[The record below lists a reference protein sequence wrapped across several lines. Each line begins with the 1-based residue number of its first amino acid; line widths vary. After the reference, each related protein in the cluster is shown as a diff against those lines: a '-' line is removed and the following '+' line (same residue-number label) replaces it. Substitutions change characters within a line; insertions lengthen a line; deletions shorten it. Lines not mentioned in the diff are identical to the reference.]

1 MDRSRCGLVWCWC
14 TLLSLPDL
22 GPQSEHL
29 CDLAVLTLR
38 AGLTCFV
45 GHVNWLYNF
54 ITLTSGLRLHILL
67 HVDVADLI
75 LVGELVDVWRGLIDV
90 RADHVADLIQL
101 VVDLLQAALIR
112 GHLVDLVDV
121 DHVYL
126 FLLFLLCLSYLPQLL
141 VFIP

>member
-1 MDRSRCGLVWCWC
+1 M
-14 TLLSLPDL
+14 LLFLPNL

-45 GHVNWLYNF
+45 GHVNWLYTF
-54 ITLTSGLRLHILL
+54 FTMISGLRLHILL

-101 VVDLLQAALIR
+101 VVDLLQAALIS

>member
-29 CDLAVLTLR
+29 CDLAVLALR

-75 LVGELVDVWRGLIDV
+75 LV
-90 RADHVADLIQL
+90 DHVADLIQL